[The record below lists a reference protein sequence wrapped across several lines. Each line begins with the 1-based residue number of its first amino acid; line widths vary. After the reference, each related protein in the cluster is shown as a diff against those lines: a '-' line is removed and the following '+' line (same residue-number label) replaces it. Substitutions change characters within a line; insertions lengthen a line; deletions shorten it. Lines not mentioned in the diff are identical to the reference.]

1 MVVLMFADY
10 AAPYEGNFISS
21 LKHSENSIEAVGGNV
36 IYVFPE
42 NAGQTDWAR
51 LAACRGNVFFLK
63 KSTLQSILLFIK
75 LIRRFKVDIIHSHF
89 SVFKYDLMIKTAA
102 FFARG
107 TKYVRHMHMLYK
119 NKDSRL
125 LELVKRTVC
134 SADCHVA
141 CSIPV
146 YNSMKAAGLKNIETV
161 INAIDFERLAV
172 RDTPDKEGFARN
184 PGDKLILILG
194 YEYEI
199 KGVDIAVRAVKL
211 LNEKGIKA
219 TLLICAAVGSRII
232 ADRIT
237 RDFGVFPDF
246 VRIIP
251 PREDIAA
258 YYALCDVFV
267 SPSREESFCYA
278 LREAGYCGVPLV
290 ASDIEAHS
298 VPGAMLFKRG
308 DAGDLAEK
316 LCYTLTNDNTE
327 RINLQIKSIIESCS
341 MENWCEILL
350 KIYKKLLT

>member
-1 MVVLMFADY
+1 
-10 AAPYEGNFISS
+10 
-21 LKHSENSIEAVGGNV
+21 
-36 IYVFPE
+36 
-42 NAGQTDWAR
+42 
-51 LAACRGNVFFLK
+51 
-63 KSTLQSILLFIK
+63 
-75 LIRRFKVDIIHSHF
+75 
-89 SVFKYDLMIKTAA
+89 
-102 FFARG
+102 
-107 TKYVRHMHMLYK
+107 MHMLYK

-237 RDFGVFPDF
+237 RDFGVFLTLCVLF
-246 VRIIP
+246 RRERISLPIT
-251 PREDIAA
+251 RCAMFC
-258 YYALCDVFV
+258 L
-267 SPSREESFCYA
+267 PSREESFCMLCA
-278 LREAGYCGVPLV
+278 RRDIAVCRLWRAILR
-290 ASDIEAHS
+290 
-298 VPGAMLFKRG
+298 
-308 DAGDLAEK
+308 
-316 LCYTLTNDNTE
+316 
-327 RINLQIKSIIESCS
+327 RIPYPAPCCLNAATRAI
-341 MENWCEILL
+341 
-350 KIYKKLLT
+350 